1 MLGPLEVLAGGDAA
15 RALPEEI
22 ITALRTRWRAAC
34 ADYPPAGAFEAAAAN
49 LVRGAAGTW
58 PATLAK
64 PIRDQIFM
72 EVNPA

>member
-1 MLGPLEVLAGGDAA
+1 MLGPLEILAGGTAA

-22 ITALRTRWRAAC
+22 IGPLRTRWLAAC

-49 LVRGAAGTW
+49 LVRGAAGTG
-58 PATLAK
+58 PAMLAEL
-64 PIRDQIFM
+64 IRDQIFM